1 MDAEEMKI
9 RHLVDLCRRAE
20 KTGLWVYSG
29 FLSLAEQQ
37 AFRQA
42 PVSRGLDFHFWG
54 GSEWA
59 ERRILAAGSEDA
71 MGFPADYPLSLLSLR
86 PASEKYGEELTHRDY
101 LGAVLNLG
109 IDREL
114 TGDILVQ
121 GKHAWM
127 FCLDSAADLIC
138 GGLTRVRHTT
148 VITERAPGDAPPPE
162 PSLEPLSL
170 NVASERLDAIVAG
183 LTGLSRARASE
194 LFPAGKVHING
205 QPVADGSKTLTPG
218 DLLSVRGY
226 GKVIYDGIRRETKKS
241 RLVVA
246 LRKF

>member
-1 MDAEEMKI
+1 MDADEMKL
-9 RHLVDLCRRAE
+9 RHLADLCRRSE

-42 PVSRGLDFHFWG
+42 SVSRGLDFRFWG

-59 ERRILAAGSEDA
+59 ERRILAAGSESLL
-71 MGFPADYPLSLLSLR
+71 GCPPDYPLRLLAIR

-138 GGLTRVRHTT
+138 EGLTRVRHTT
-148 VITERAPGDAPPPE
+148 VVTERAPREAPPPE
-162 PSLEPLSL
+162 PALEPLSL
-170 NVASERLDAIVAG
+170 NVPSERLDAMVAG

-194 LFPAGKVHING
+194 LFPAGKVHVNG
-205 QPVADGSKTLTPG
+205 QPILDGSKAPNPG

-226 GKVIYDGIRRETKKS
+226 GKVVYDGIRRETKKN
-241 RLVVA
+241 RLVVE